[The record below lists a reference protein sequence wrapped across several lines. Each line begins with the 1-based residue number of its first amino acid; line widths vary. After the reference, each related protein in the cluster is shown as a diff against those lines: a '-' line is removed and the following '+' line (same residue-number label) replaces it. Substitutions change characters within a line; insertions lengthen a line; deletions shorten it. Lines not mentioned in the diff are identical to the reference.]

1 MSYSTIKQNGR
12 NAICS
17 SWKAVIFIMYL
28 HQRAKK
34 GKVEV
39 MRTKGGLSNSFL
51 LFTVFMGISF
61 SLPLCVCE
69 REREGEREMDQQD
82 KGIVT

>member
-39 MRTKGGLSNSFL
+39 MRTKGGLINSFL

-61 SLPLCVCE
+61 SHALCVCE

>member
-17 SWKAVIFIMYL
+17 SWKAVAFIMYL
-28 HQRAKK
+28 HQRAEK

-61 SLPLCVCE
+61 SHSLCVCE